1 MVSETYTTFDA
12 INSNTISNGE
22 SDYESVLIIY
32 NKSNSMKYQHEQTKY
47 FEYSTSIVTCLK
59 DGKEVLKS
67 SVECE
72 VKIGC
77 KLIQR
82 TGECCPEYQ
91 CGEFGLT
98 CPLTVKNASFF
109 LNVFLF

>member
-1 MVSETYTTFDA
+1 
-12 INSNTISNGE
+12 
-22 SDYESVLIIY
+22 
-32 NKSNSMKYQHEQTKY
+32 MKYHHEQTKY
-47 FEYSTSIVTCLK
+47 LEYSTLLIVTCLK

-77 KLIQR
+77 KLIQK

-91 CGEFGLT
+91 CGKCDSLHV
-98 CPLTVKNASFF
+98 LKNASFRSEFF
-109 LNVFLF
+109 LNFLRL

>member
-1 MVSETYTTFDA
+1 
-12 INSNTISNGE
+12 
-22 SDYESVLIIY
+22 
-32 NKSNSMKYQHEQTKY
+32 MKYHHEQAKI
-47 FEYSTSIVTCLK
+47 FEYSTSLIVTCLK

-77 KLIQR
+77 KLIQK

-91 CGEFGLT
+91 CGKFDLFLAVENNAFRPELVLIGHE
-98 CPLTVKNASFF
+98 KN
-109 LNVFLF
+109 